1 MDARPQKRVS
11 LGALLVAVLI
21 VCFAISATVLL
32 ANDKKHLKS
41 LLTYLN
47 LAPAPLSAVP
57 SARAKPVKRQKP
69 AARTIYLPPHLLK
82 FERNGARAS
91 FARDFIISGKD
102 LCDRFTADGFSSPQG
117 WHPSPVNNRSFECMA
132 DLGEATTADAASLF
146 LEIRGE
152 ISGEIRSVRLKAV
165 APHTSAGRAVNAK
178 LAAALAMIIEQTRW
192 RDIGSVLEPAQR
204 LQPYQAQHFGISASV
219 KPEPSAPHRVNVILL
234 ATETSA
240 GLKLTRSFFDRDRW
254 LRPASASDRPTDY
267 RSVKKN
273 RAR

>member
-1 MDARPQKRVS
+1 
-11 LGALLVAVLI
+11 
-21 VCFAISATVLL
+21 
-32 ANDKKHLKS
+32 
-41 LLTYLN
+41 
-47 LAPAPLSAVP
+47 
-57 SARAKPVKRQKP
+57 
-69 AARTIYLPPHLLK
+69 
-82 FERNGARAS
+82 
-91 FARDFIISGKD
+91 
-102 LCDRFTADGFSSPQG
+102 
-117 WHPSPVNNRSFECMA
+117 MA

-165 APHTSAGRAVNAK
+165 APQTSAGRAVNAK